1 MVLSLRGFLGEVG
14 RLRIDCRSTSEVAGK
29 TRQIRLWLFELGL
42 PSNSKEMDASQMI
55 FRSAIKM
62 VFLLFS
68 VFAICDCLS
77 GQEFDESFELWPVDL
92 KINGTVIAGGGSELP
107 IQAAE
112 LLLAVSSRAE
122 APVIRVQLL
131 KVRNKSNAK
140 TTAKFDEFENHQVLE
155 LLKPSDLKDASAV
168 AKLDSAEVIWLQ
180 TESVLGEASQNML
193 PQLLPVLKE
202 AVDRGALVCVNGPA
216 IEYFG
221 KLMMASKGSS
231 ISFPEGG
238 DLVFDSVIKAGYREE
253 SDRPALLSVLSTNPS
268 CVGIGVERNA
278 CIVLSGR
285 KIRVLGD
292 GAAVF
297 ALAAN
302 ETKPVRIQVLRQAEP
317 RLDNPYKTI
326 VDLTAWRRDAIER
339 MGELFPPAS
348 PRPPFIKNGNLVIV
362 GGGGMPAGLM
372 EEMVELAGG
381 ANAKMVYV
389 PCSESDEVSASQR
402 IVEIWKKMG
411 VKSAT
416 FIHTKDRE
424 KANSDEVF
432 LAPLRDATGIWF
444 GGGRQWNLA
453 DSYFG
458 TEAHRLM
465 KEVLSRGGVI
475 GGSSAGASIQARYMC
490 RANPVANFDIMAPGY
505 ERGLGFISGVA
516 IDQHF
521 SQRRRQR
528 DMTSLVNCYP
538 QLLGIGIDEATA
550 IVVSR
555 SNARVVGRGKV
566 HFYDRQI
573 PVIPGED
580 DFIALKEGAV
590 FDLADRVVVAESNEL
605 QPVPSGGKKE
615 N

>member
-1 MVLSLRGFLGEVG
+1 
-14 RLRIDCRSTSEVAGK
+14 
-29 TRQIRLWLFELGL
+29 
-42 PSNSKEMDASQMI
+42 MI
-55 FRSAIKM
+55 FRSTIKT

-68 VFAICDCLS
+68 MFAICDGLP
-77 GQEFDESFELWPVDL
+77 GQEFDESFELWPVEL
-92 KINGTVIAGGGSELP
+92 KINGTVIAGGGGELP
-107 IQAAE
+107 KEAAE
-112 LLLAVSSRAE
+112 FLLAASSRTE
-122 APVIRVQLL
+122 APVVRVQLP
-131 KVRNKSNAK
+131 KGRNKSNSK
-140 TTAKFDEFENHQVLE
+140 TTAKFDEMENHQVLVLRE
-155 LLKPSDLKDASAV
+155 PSDLKDASTIE
-168 AKLDSAEVIWLQ
+168 KLDSAKIIWLQ
-180 TESVLGEASQNML
+180 TEPVLGESSQSIL
-193 PQLLPVLKE
+193 VPLLPVLKE
-202 AVDRGALVCVNGPA
+202 AVSRGALVCVNGPA

-221 KLMMASKGSS
+221 KLVMTSTESS
-231 ISFPEGG
+231 ISFHEGG
-238 DLVFDSVIKAGYREE
+238 DLVFDSVIKAGYRDKSER
-253 SDRPALLSVLSTNPS
+253 SALLGVLAANPS
-268 CVGIGVERNA
+268 CVGIGVEAGA

-302 ETKPVRIQVLRQAEP
+302 ETKPVRIQVLRQANS
-317 RLDNPYKTI
+317 RRANPYETI

-339 MGELFPPAS
+339 MGDLFPPTR
-348 PRPPFIKNGNLVIV
+348 PRPPLVKNGNLVIV

-372 EEMVELAGG
+372 EEMVKLAGG
-381 ANAKMVYV
+381 PNAKMVYV
-389 PCSESDEVSASQR
+389 PCSESDEVSDSQR
-402 IVEIWKKMG
+402 IVEVWEKMG

-424 KANSDEVF
+424 KANSDEAL
-432 LAPLRDATGIWF
+432 LAPLREATGIWF

-465 KEVLSRGGVI
+465 KEVLNRGGVI

-528 DMTSLVNCYP
+528 DMTSLVNRYP

-550 IVVSR
+550 IVVTQSK
-555 SNARVVGRGKV
+555 ARVVGRGKV
-566 HFYDRQI
+566 HFYDRRNL
-573 PVIPGED
+573 VVPGED
-580 DFIALKEGAV
+580 DFIALEEGSV
-590 FDLADRVVVAESNEL
+590 FDLAERSLVEKNNDPQS
-605 QPVPSGGKKE
+605 VPTVDEKE
-615 N
+615 KE

>member
-1 MVLSLRGFLGEVG
+1 
-14 RLRIDCRSTSEVAGK
+14 
-29 TRQIRLWLFELGL
+29 
-42 PSNSKEMDASQMI
+42 MI

-68 VFAICDCLS
+68 VFALCDGLS

-107 IQAAE
+107 NQAAE
-112 LLLAVSSRAE
+112 LLLAVSIRAE
-122 APVIRVQLL
+122 APVVRVQLP
-131 KVRNKSNAK
+131 KVRNKSNAE
-140 TTAKFDEFENHQVLE
+140 TTAKFDELENHQVLE
-155 LLKPSDLKDASAV
+155 LLKLSDLKDASAV
-168 AKLDSAEVIWLQ
+168 AKLDSAVVIWLQ
-180 TESVLGEASQNML
+180 TELVLGEVSRNIL
-193 PQLLPVLKE
+193 TQLLPVLKE

-221 KLMMASKGSS
+221 KLMMMASEGSS
-231 ISFPEGG
+231 ISFHDGG

-253 SDRPALLSVLSTNPS
+253 SDRPALLSMLSANPS
-268 CVGIGVERNA
+268 CVGIGVEPNA

-302 ETKPVRIQVLRQAEP
+302 GTKPVRIQVLRQAES
-317 RLDNPYKTI
+317 RRANPYETI

-339 MGELFPPAS
+339 MGELFPPAR
-348 PRPPFIKNGNLVIV
+348 PQPPFIKNGNLVIV

-381 ANAKMVYV
+381 VNAKMVYI

-402 IVEIWKKMG
+402 IVEIWEKMG

-465 KEVLSRGGVI
+465 KEVLNRGGVI

-528 DMTSLVNCYP
+528 DMTSLVNRYP

-550 IVVSR
+550 IVVTR

-566 HFYDRQI
+566 HFYDRQN

-590 FDLADRVVVAESNEL
+590 FDLAGRVVVAQSNEL
-605 QPVPSGGKKE
+605 QPVPSVGKKE